1 MNIFSVIVTYNPKV
15 NSLISL
21 IDMLLEENVNVV
33 VVDNTELST
42 LAHYLDMKA
51 KVISYNANL
60 GIAKAQNEGIAWARS
75 HGADIIVFFDQD
87 SRIEKNFISELTK
100 PLVSTKPQVVAPVF
114 FDIDKGYEYPS
125 MRFNKIG
132 LLKAI
137 KRPEGELPF
146 EVDVI
151 ISSGSAAT
159 VSTFDVVG
167 VMDERYFIDYVD
179 TEWSIRCKAKG
190 VSIKV
195 VPKAIMKHAIG
206 EKSINFFIMRSFIHT
221 PIRCYYKI
229 RNSFIF
235 LRNENVPLLMRVK
248 EILMGFVHHTLLLLF
263 VKNKMIY
270 AKNYFIATLHGI
282 SGVTGKKP

>member
-114 FDIDKGYEYPS
+114 FDIDKGY
-125 MRFNKIG
+125 
-132 LLKAI
+132 
-137 KRPEGELPF
+137 
-146 EVDVI
+146 
-151 ISSGSAAT
+151 
-159 VSTFDVVG
+159 
-167 VMDERYFIDYVD
+167 
-179 TEWSIRCKAKG
+179 
-190 VSIKV
+190 
-195 VPKAIMKHAIG
+195 
-206 EKSINFFIMRSFIHT
+206 
-221 PIRCYYKI
+221 
-229 RNSFIF
+229 
-235 LRNENVPLLMRVK
+235 
-248 EILMGFVHHTLLLLF
+248 
-263 VKNKMIY
+263 
-270 AKNYFIATLHGI
+270 
-282 SGVTGKKP
+282 